1 MRNQSLR
8 QAPAIVVLPA
18 EIDISNAQRI
28 CDQLH
33 AVFATGAT
41 VVVADL
47 TSTVFCDTTGLH
59 ALVKAQRRAAAEGAQ
74 LRLVISP
81 GGPVHRVLE
90 LMGLDRLLPVFTSR
104 DDATG
109 YPGGPPA
116 AVRPAGTARLRSSR

>member
-18 EIDISNAQRI
+18 EIDISNAQRV

-33 AVFATGAT
+33 SVFAAGAT

-59 ALVKAQRRAAAEGAQ
+59 ALLKVQRRAAAEGAQ
-74 LRLVISP
+74 LRLAISP

-90 LMGLDRLLPVFTSR
+90 LMGLDRLLPVFSSR
-104 DDATG
+104 DDATDF
-109 YPGGPPA
+109 PGPPA
-116 AVRPAGTARLRSSR
+116 VVRPGGTARLRLSR